1 MTLLL
6 VYIGIALG
14 FSFLCS
20 ILEAVLLSVTP
31 AFVATLEET
40 KPKLH
45 AAVKKL
51 KADVD
56 RPLAAI
62 LTLNTIAH
70 TVGAAGAGAEAAKV
84 FGDAYLGLIS
94 AVLTLLIL
102 VFSELIPKTLGAVY
116 WKRLVPFTAKVLPW
130 LVRIL
135 SPFVAISRLITRAM
149 KKEGGSHETKV
160 SKEELAALARLGEAQ
175 GVVAPSE
182 SRVVVNLFRLGSLRV
197 RDIMTPR
204 TVVFALPAAKTVREV
219 LPREGGGGEPTAMVF
234 SRIPVYADDIDD
246 VKGYVLK
253 SELLL
258 RAARDDFEATM
269 GDLALKMMVVPD
281 TLAVPELF
289 DQLVAER
296 EHIALVVDEY
306 GGVDGIVTMED
317 VVETLLGL
325 EIVDEADTAE
335 DMRLVARRR
344 WRMRRER
351 MGLPDDVA
359 LESVAPA
366 AVEEDAAS
374 AIAAAAE
381 SVVPKG

>member
-1 MTLLL
+1 MTLLF
-6 VYIGIALG
+6 VYIAVALV

-31 AFVATLEET
+31 AYVAALEDS

-45 AAVKKL
+45 ESLVAL

-70 TVGAAGAGAEAAKV
+70 TIGAAGAGAEAAKV
-84 FGDAYLGLIS
+84 FGEAYLGAIS

-116 WKRLVPFTAKVLPW
+116 WKQLVPFTAGFLPW
-130 LVRIL
+130 LVRL
-135 SPFVAISRLITRAM
+135 LTPFVAISRLITRAL
-149 KKEGGSHETKV
+149 KKEGGSHESKV

-175 GVVAPSE
+175 GVVAPTE

-204 TVVFALPAAKTVREV
+204 TVVFALPATKTVGEV
-219 LPREGGGGEPTAMVF
+219 LPREGGGGERAALVF
-234 SRIPVYADDIDD
+234 SRIPVFGDDIDD

-253 SELLL
+253 SELFL
-258 RAARDDFEATM
+258 RAARDEFALPIGE
-269 GDLALKMMVVPD
+269 LAMKMTVVHD
-281 TLAVPELF
+281 TLPVPELF
-289 DQLVAER
+289 DKLVAER

-335 DMRLVARRR
+335 DMREIARRR

-351 MGLPDDVA
+351 MGLPDEMTM
-359 LESVAPA
+359 ESIPPSAPPEDAMAVAP
-366 AVEEDAAS
+366 ET
-374 AIAAAAE
+374 
-381 SVVPKG
+381 VVPKG